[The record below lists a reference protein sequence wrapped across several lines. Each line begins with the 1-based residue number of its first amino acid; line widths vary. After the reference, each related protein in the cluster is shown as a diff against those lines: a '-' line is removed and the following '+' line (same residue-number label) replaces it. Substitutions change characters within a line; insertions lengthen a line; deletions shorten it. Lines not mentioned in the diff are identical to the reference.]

1 MSTTTVRIEDDLNAR
16 IATAAQRVGKTAHAF
31 ILDAIAQTV
40 EQVELDEEFQR
51 VADDTVFVLAA
62 RSQRESG
69 YKRRR

>member
-1 MSTTTVRIEDDLNAR
+1 MSTTTVRIEDDLKVR
-16 IATAAQRVGKTAHAF
+16 IAAAAQRVGKTAHAF